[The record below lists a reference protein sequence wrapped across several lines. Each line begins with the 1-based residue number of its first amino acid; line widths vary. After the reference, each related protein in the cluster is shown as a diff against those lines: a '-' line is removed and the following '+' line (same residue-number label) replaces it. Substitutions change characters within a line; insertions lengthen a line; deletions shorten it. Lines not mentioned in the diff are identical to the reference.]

1 MKKIYAIILTF
12 FISISFVYA
21 EEFDV
26 SSKNIILYNLN
37 DNTVLYNINEDEK
50 VSIASL
56 TKIMTSIVAIEN
68 INDLNE
74 FVVIQNKDFEGLN
87 GYSKAGF
94 KVNDKVTYLDLL
106 YGILLPSGADAV
118 NAIINNTLGYD
129 SFINQMNELAKK
141 IGMNN
146 TSFSNPIGMDDENN
160 YSSAKD
166 VSILLSYALKNDT
179 FKKIFT
185 TKSYTT
191 TNGIKLLRTVD
202 VYKNGL
208 NTDEILGAKTGFTLD
223 AGRCLASTAN
233 LNNVDYMLIV
243 LGSNPLNA
251 SRAIK
256 DSLPIY
262 DYYKDNYS
270 YQKVLS
276 KETEIKRL
284 PIEKSKEKEYI
295 IYGNDDIEMYLKNNA
310 DITYEYDGVEKVKYN
325 TKKGALLGKINIYN
339 GDNLLTS
346 LDVHLDKNIKY
357 NPSIIIIILTI
368 VLLYMF
374 WKIVKKRLKRLRKKR
389 RKMSK

>member
-56 TKIMTSIVAIEN
+56 TKIITSIVAIEN

-251 SRAIK
+251 SSAIK
-256 DSLPIY
+256 DSLTIY

>member
-12 FISISFVYA
+12 FLSISFVYA
-21 EEFDV
+21 DEFDV
-26 SSKNIILYNLN
+26 TSKNIILYNLN

-74 FVVIQNKDFEGLN
+74 FVVIKNKDFEGLN

-146 TSFSNPIGMDDENN
+146 TSFSNPVGMDDENN

-202 VYKNGL
+202 IYKNGL
-208 NTDEILGAKTGFTLD
+208 NTDEILGAKTGFTLE

-251 SRAIK
+251 SSAIK
-256 DSLPIY
+256 DSLTIY

-310 DITYEYDGVEKVKYN
+310 DITYEFDGVEKVKYN

-339 GDNLLTS
+339 GNNLLTS

-357 NPSIIIIILTI
+357 NPSIIIIIVI
-368 VLLYMF
+368 IILLYMF
-374 WKIVKKRLKRLRKKR
+374 WKIVKKLLKRMRKKR

>member
-12 FISISFVYA
+12 FLSISFVYA
-21 EEFDV
+21 DEFDV
-26 SSKNIILYNLN
+26 TSKNIILYNLI
-37 DNTVLYNINEDEK
+37 DNTVLYNLNENEK

-74 FVVIQNKDFEGLN
+74 YVVIKNKDFEGLN

-94 KVNDKVTYLDLL
+94 KENDKVTYLDLL

-191 TNGIKLLRTVD
+191 TNGIELLRTLD

-243 LGSNPLNA
+243 LGSNPLK
-251 SRAIK
+251 SSSAIK
-256 DSLPIY
+256 DSLTIY

-310 DITYEYDGVEKVKYN
+310 DITYEFDGVEKIKYK
-325 TKKGALLGKINIYN
+325 TKKGTLLGKINIYN

-346 LDVHLDKNIKY
+346 LDVHLDKNIKE
-357 NPSIIIIILTI
+357 NILIIIIIVTI
-368 VLLYMF
+368 ILLYMF
-374 WKIVKKRLKRLRKKR
+374 WKIVKKLLKRMRKKR

>member
-26 SSKNIILYNLN
+26 SSKKIILYNLN

-251 SRAIK
+251 SSAIK
-256 DSLPIY
+256 DSLTIY

-368 VLLYMF
+368 ILLYMF

>member
-12 FISISFVYA
+12 FLSISFVYA

-26 SSKNIILYNLN
+26 TSKNIILYNLN
-37 DNTVLYNINEDEK
+37 DNTVLYNLNENEK

-74 FVVIQNKDFEGLN
+74 FVVIKDKDFEGLN

-146 TSFSNPIGMDDENN
+146 TSFSNPVGMDDENN

-202 VYKNGL
+202 IYKNGL
-208 NTDEILGAKTGFTLD
+208 NTDEILGAKTGFTLE

-251 SRAIK
+251 SSAIK
-256 DSLPIY
+256 DSLTIY

-310 DITYEYDGVEKVKYN
+310 DITYEFDGVEKVKYN

-339 GDNLLTS
+339 GNNLLTS

>member
-74 FVVIQNKDFEGLN
+74 FVVIKNKDFEGLN

-146 TSFSNPIGMDDENN
+146 TSFSNPVGMDDENN

-191 TNGIKLLRTVD
+191 TNGIKLLRTLD

-208 NTDEILGAKTGFTLD
+208 NTDEILGAKTGFTLE

-251 SRAIK
+251 SSAIK
-256 DSLPIY
+256 DSLTIY

-310 DITYEYDGVEKVKYN
+310 DITYEFDGVEKVKYN

-339 GDNLLTS
+339 GNNLLTS

-357 NPSIIIIILTI
+357 NPSIIIIIVI
-368 VLLYMF
+368 IILLYMF
-374 WKIVKKRLKRLRKKR
+374 WKIVKKLLKRMRIKR
-389 RKMSK
+389 PKMSK

>member
-1 MKKIYAIILTF
+1 MKKIYVIILTF

-37 DNTVLYNINEDEK
+37 DNTVLYNINEDAK

-251 SRAIK
+251 SSAIK
-256 DSLPIY
+256 DSLTIY

-368 VLLYMF
+368 ILLYMF

>member
-12 FISISFVYA
+12 FLSISFVYA
-21 EEFDV
+21 DEFDV

-37 DNTVLYNINEDEK
+37 DNIVLYNINEDEK

-74 FVVIQNKDFEGLN
+74 YVVIKDKDFEGLN

-146 TSFSNPIGMDDENN
+146 TSFSNPVGMDDENN

-202 VYKNGL
+202 IYKNGL
-208 NTDEILGAKTGFTLD
+208 NTDEILGAKTGFTLE

-251 SRAIK
+251 SSAIK
-256 DSLPIY
+256 DSLTIY

-310 DITYEYDGVEKVKYN
+310 DITYEFDGVEKVKYN

-339 GDNLLTS
+339 GNNLLTS

-357 NPSIIIIILTI
+357 NPSIVIIIVII
-368 VLLYMF
+368 ILLYMF
-374 WKIVKKRLKRLRKKR
+374 WKIVKKLLKRMRKKR

>member
-12 FISISFVYA
+12 FLSISFVYA

-74 FVVIQNKDFEGLN
+74 FVVIKNKDFEGLN

-251 SRAIK
+251 SSAIK
-256 DSLPIY
+256 DSLTIY

-276 KETEIKRL
+276 KKTEIKRL

-339 GDNLLTS
+339 GDNLLAS

-368 VLLYMF
+368 ILLYMF

>member
-12 FISISFVYA
+12 FLSISFVYA
-21 EEFDV
+21 DEFDV
-26 SSKNIILYNLN
+26 TSKNIILYNLN

-74 FVVIQNKDFEGLN
+74 FVVIKNKDFEGLN

-146 TSFSNPIGMDDENN
+146 TSFSNPVGMDDENN

-191 TNGIKLLRTVD
+191 TNGIKLLRTLD

-251 SRAIK
+251 SSAIK
-256 DSLPIY
+256 DSLTIY

-310 DITYEYDGVEKVKYN
+310 DITYEFDGVEKVKYN

-339 GDNLLTS
+339 GDNLLAS

-357 NPSIIIIILTI
+357 NPSIIIIILI
-368 VLLYMF
+368 LILLYMF
-374 WKIVKKRLKRLRKKR
+374 WKIVKKLLKRMRKKR

>member
-74 FVVIQNKDFEGLN
+74 FVVIKNKDFEGLN

-251 SRAIK
+251 SSAIK
-256 DSLPIY
+256 DSLTIY

-276 KETEIKRL
+276 KETEIKKL

-368 VLLYMF
+368 ILLYMF

>member
-12 FISISFVYA
+12 FLSISFVYA
-21 EEFDV
+21 DEFDV
-26 SSKNIILYNLN
+26 TSKNIILYNLN

-74 FVVIQNKDFEGLN
+74 FVVIKNKDFEGLN

-146 TSFSNPIGMDDENN
+146 TSFSNPGGMDDENN

-191 TNGIKLLRTVD
+191 TNGIKLLRTLD

-208 NTDEILGAKTGFTLD
+208 NTDEILGAKTGFTLE

-251 SRAIK
+251 SSAIK
-256 DSLPIY
+256 DSLTIY

-310 DITYEYDGVEKVKYN
+310 DITYEFDGVEKVKYN

-339 GDNLLTS
+339 GNNLLTS

-357 NPSIIIIILTI
+357 NPSIIIIIVI
-368 VLLYMF
+368 IILLYMF
-374 WKIVKKRLKRLRKKR
+374 WKIVKKLLKRMRKKR

>member
-74 FVVIQNKDFEGLN
+74 FVVIKNKDFEGLN

-146 TSFSNPIGMDDENN
+146 TSFSNPVGMDDENN

-251 SRAIK
+251 SSAIK
-256 DSLPIY
+256 DSLTIY

-339 GDNLLTS
+339 GDNLLAS

-368 VLLYMF
+368 ILLYMF
-374 WKIVKKRLKRLRKKR
+374 WKIVKKLLKRMRKKR

>member
-12 FISISFVYA
+12 FLSISFVYA
-21 EEFDV
+21 DEFDV

-37 DNTVLYNINEDEK
+37 DNIVLYNINEDEK

-74 FVVIQNKDFEGLN
+74 YVVIKDKDFEGLN

-146 TSFSNPIGMDDENN
+146 TSFSNPVGMDDENN

-202 VYKNGL
+202 IYKNGL
-208 NTDEILGAKTGFTLD
+208 NTDEISGAKTGFTLE

-251 SRAIK
+251 SSAIK
-256 DSLPIY
+256 DSLTIY

-310 DITYEYDGVEKVKYN
+310 DITYEFDGVEKVKYN

-357 NPSIIIIILTI
+357 NPSIVIIIVFII
-368 VLLYMF
+368 LLYMF
-374 WKIVKKRLKRLRKKR
+374 WKIVKKLLKRMRKKR

>member
-12 FISISFVYA
+12 FLSISFVYA
-21 EEFDV
+21 DEFDV

-74 FVVIQNKDFEGLN
+74 FVVIKDKDFEGLN

-118 NAIINNTLGYD
+118 NAIINNTLGYA

-208 NTDEILGAKTGFTLD
+208 NTDEISGAKTGFTLE

-251 SRAIK
+251 SSAIK
-256 DSLPIY
+256 DSLTIY

-310 DITYEYDGVEKVKYN
+310 DITYEFDGVEKVKYN

-339 GDNLLTS
+339 GNNLLTS

-357 NPSIIIIILTI
+357 NPSIVIIIVII
-368 VLLYMF
+368 ILLYMF
-374 WKIVKKRLKRLRKKR
+374 WKIVKKLLKRMRKKR

>member
-1 MKKIYAIILTF
+1 
-12 FISISFVYA
+12 
-21 EEFDV
+21 
-26 SSKNIILYNLN
+26 
-37 DNTVLYNINEDEK
+37 
-50 VSIASL
+50 
-56 TKIMTSIVAIEN
+56 MTSIVAIEN

-74 FVVIQNKDFEGLN
+74 FVVIKNKDFEGLN

-146 TSFSNPIGMDDENN
+146 TSFSNPVGMDDENN

-191 TNGIKLLRTVD
+191 TNGIKLLRTLD

-208 NTDEILGAKTGFTLD
+208 NTDEILGAKTGFTLE

-251 SRAIK
+251 SSAIK
-256 DSLPIY
+256 DSLTIY

-310 DITYEYDGVEKVKYN
+310 DITYEFDGVEKVKYN

-339 GDNLLTS
+339 GNNLLTS

-357 NPSIIIIILTI
+357 NPSIIIIIVI
-368 VLLYMF
+368 IILLYMF
-374 WKIVKKRLKRLRKKR
+374 WKIVKKLLKRMRKKR

>member
-12 FISISFVYA
+12 FLSISFVYA

-251 SRAIK
+251 SSAIK
-256 DSLPIY
+256 DSLTIY

-368 VLLYMF
+368 ILLYMF

>member
-251 SRAIK
+251 SSAIK
-256 DSLPIY
+256 DSLTIY

-357 NPSIIIIILTI
+357 NPSIIIIIVI
-368 VLLYMF
+368 IILLYMF
-374 WKIVKKRLKRLRKKR
+374 WKIVKKLLKRMRKKR

>member
-251 SRAIK
+251 SSAIK
-256 DSLPIY
+256 DSLTIY

-368 VLLYMF
+368 ILLYMF

>member
-251 SRAIK
+251 SSAIK
-256 DSLPIY
+256 DSLTIY

-276 KETEIKRL
+276 KKTEIKRL

-339 GDNLLTS
+339 GDNLLAS

-368 VLLYMF
+368 ILLYMF

>member
-251 SRAIK
+251 SSAIK
-256 DSLPIY
+256 DSLTIY

>member
-12 FISISFVYA
+12 FLSISFVYA

-251 SRAIK
+251 SSAIK
-256 DSLPIY
+256 DSLTIY

>member
-12 FISISFVYA
+12 FLSISFVYA
-21 EEFDV
+21 DEFDV

-74 FVVIQNKDFEGLN
+74 FVVIKDKDFEGLN

-146 TSFSNPIGMDDENN
+146 TSFSNPVGMDDENN

-202 VYKNGL
+202 IYKNGL
-208 NTDEILGAKTGFTLD
+208 NTDEILGAKTGFTLE

-251 SRAIK
+251 SSAIK
-256 DSLPIY
+256 DSLTIY

-310 DITYEYDGVEKVKYN
+310 DITYEFDGVEKVKYN

-339 GDNLLTS
+339 GNNLLTS

-357 NPSIIIIILTI
+357 NPSIVIIIVII
-368 VLLYMF
+368 ILLYMF
-374 WKIVKKRLKRLRKKR
+374 WKIVKKLLKRMRKKC

>member
-12 FISISFVYA
+12 FLSISFVYA

-74 FVVIQNKDFEGLN
+74 FVVIKDKDFEGLN

-146 TSFSNPIGMDDENN
+146 TSFSNPVGMDDENN

-251 SRAIK
+251 SSAIK
-256 DSLPIY
+256 DSLTIY

-310 DITYEYDGVEKVKYN
+310 DITYEFDGVEKVKYN

-339 GDNLLTS
+339 GNNLLTS

-357 NPSIIIIILTI
+357 NPSIIIIVVII
-368 VLLYMF
+368 ILLYMF
-374 WKIVKKRLKRLRKKR
+374 WKIVKKLLKRMRKKR

>member
-74 FVVIQNKDFEGLN
+74 FVVIKNKDFEGLN

-185 TKSYTT
+185 MKSYTT

-251 SRAIK
+251 SSAIK
-256 DSLPIY
+256 DSLTIY

-339 GDNLLTS
+339 GDNLLAS

-368 VLLYMF
+368 ILLYMF

>member
-12 FISISFVYA
+12 FLSISFVYA

-74 FVVIQNKDFEGLN
+74 FVVIKDKDFEGLN

-251 SRAIK
+251 SSAIK
-256 DSLPIY
+256 DSLTIY

-368 VLLYMF
+368 ILLYMF

>member
-12 FISISFVYA
+12 FLSISFVYA
-21 EEFDV
+21 DEFDV
-26 SSKNIILYNLN
+26 TSKNIILYNLN

-74 FVVIQNKDFEGLN
+74 FVVIKNKDFEGLN

-146 TSFSNPIGMDDENN
+146 TSFSNPVGMDDENN

-191 TNGIKLLRTVD
+191 TNGIKLLRTLD

-208 NTDEILGAKTGFTLD
+208 NTDEILGAKTGFTLE

-251 SRAIK
+251 SSAIK
-256 DSLPIY
+256 DSLTIY

-310 DITYEYDGVEKVKYN
+310 DITYEFDGVEKVKYN

-339 GDNLLTS
+339 GNNLLTS

-357 NPSIIIIILTI
+357 NPSIIIIIVI
-368 VLLYMF
+368 IILLYMF
-374 WKIVKKRLKRLRKKR
+374 WKIVKKLLKRMRKKR

>member
-12 FISISFVYA
+12 FLSISFVYA
-21 EEFDV
+21 DEFDV

-74 FVVIQNKDFEGLN
+74 YVVIKDKDFEGLN

-146 TSFSNPIGMDDENN
+146 TSFSNPVGMDDENN

-202 VYKNGL
+202 IYKNGL

-251 SRAIK
+251 SSAIK
-256 DSLPIY
+256 DSLTIY

-310 DITYEYDGVEKVKYN
+310 DITYEFDGVEKVKYN

-339 GDNLLTS
+339 GNNLLTS

-357 NPSIIIIILTI
+357 NPSIVIIIVII
-368 VLLYMF
+368 ILLYMF
-374 WKIVKKRLKRLRKKR
+374 WKIVKKLLKRMRKKR

>member
-12 FISISFVYA
+12 FLSISFVYA

-243 LGSNPLNA
+243 LGSNTLNA
-251 SRAIK
+251 SSAIK
-256 DSLPIY
+256 DSLTIY

>member
-1 MKKIYAIILTF
+1 MKKIYVIILTF

-74 FVVIQNKDFEGLN
+74 FVVIKNKDFEGLN

-251 SRAIK
+251 SSAIK
-256 DSLPIY
+256 DSLTIY

-368 VLLYMF
+368 ILLYMF

>member
-12 FISISFVYA
+12 FLSISFVYA

-26 SSKNIILYNLN
+26 SSKNIILYNLD

-74 FVVIQNKDFEGLN
+74 FVVIKDKDFEGLN

-146 TSFSNPIGMDDENN
+146 TSFSNPVGMDDENN

-251 SRAIK
+251 SSAIK
-256 DSLPIY
+256 DSLTIY

-310 DITYEYDGVEKVKYN
+310 DITYEFDGVEKVKYN

-339 GDNLLTS
+339 GNNLLTS

-357 NPSIIIIILTI
+357 NPSIIIIVVII
-368 VLLYMF
+368 ILLYMF
-374 WKIVKKRLKRLRKKR
+374 WKIVKKLLKRMRKKR

>member
-12 FISISFVYA
+12 FLSISFVYA
-21 EEFDV
+21 DEFDV
-26 SSKNIILYNLN
+26 TSKNIILYNLN

-74 FVVIQNKDFEGLN
+74 FVVIKNKDFEGLN

-146 TSFSNPIGMDDENN
+146 TSFSNPVGMDDENN

-191 TNGIKLLRTVD
+191 TNGIKLLRTLD

-208 NTDEILGAKTGFTLD
+208 NTDEILGAKTGFTLE

-251 SRAIK
+251 SSAIK
-256 DSLPIY
+256 DSLTIY

-310 DITYEYDGVEKVKYN
+310 DITYEFDGVEKVKYN
-325 TKKGALLGKINIYN
+325 TKKGARLGKINIYN
-339 GDNLLTS
+339 GNNLLTS

-357 NPSIIIIILTI
+357 NPSIIIIIVI
-368 VLLYMF
+368 IILLYMF
-374 WKIVKKRLKRLRKKR
+374 WKIVKKLLKRMRKKR